1 MEHHAEEGGD
11 TAQGRRKGMP
21 PLTSIPYSLQSNQ
34 GYSTLPNRKSRQ
46 STRTLRDVSVSTAMS
61 MLHIDEEPSKS
72 QPKEHQAISSKT
84 KMRSTPG
91 SCHKASISTG
101 LRNLRID
108 STESA
113 LMLFQAP
120 GDSLVAPRTPSQIP
134 VLSKSEAVTVPVTP
148 RTPRTPKIL
157 PPKPN
162 FLSKDSNITAFTAW
176 DVESRVELMES
187 MYEELT
193 GKVGGTMVERHVLEE
208 ALGLYKARSK
218 VLIWCQKYVL
228 M

>member
-1 MEHHAEEGGD
+1 M
-11 TAQGRRKGMP
+11 
-21 PLTSIPYSLQSNQ
+21 PLTSIPYSIQSNQ

-46 STRTLRDVSVSTAMS
+46 SRSMREVSVSTAMS
-61 MLHIDEEPSKS
+61 MLQINEEPSMS
-72 QPKEHQAISSKT
+72 QPKEYQAISSKS

-91 SCHKASISTG
+91 SSHKASISTG
-101 LRNLRID
+101 LRSLRID

-134 VLSKSEAVTVPVTP
+134 VLPKSGAVTVPVTP
-148 RTPRTPKIL
+148 RTPRTPKNL
-157 PPKPN
+157 APKPT

-176 DVESRVELMES
+176 DVESREKLMES

-193 GKVGGTMVERHVLEE
+193 GKVGGSMVERHVLEE

-218 VLIWCQKYVL
+218 IFTQCKKCMLI
-228 M
+228 